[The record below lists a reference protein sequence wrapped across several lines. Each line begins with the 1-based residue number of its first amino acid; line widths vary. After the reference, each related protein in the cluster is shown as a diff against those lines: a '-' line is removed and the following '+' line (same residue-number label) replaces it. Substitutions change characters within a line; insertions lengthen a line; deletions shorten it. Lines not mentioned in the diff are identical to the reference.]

1 VTGGQIAGLIA
12 AIAFLVLVVFIGV
25 FLTKMVRTLGEVN
38 QSIKTMTDD
47 MDVIAKQTEDIL
59 ANANTLLDDVNHK
72 VATIDPVFKAA
83 ADLGTS
89 VSDLNEATREL
100 TGKVSSTAKKSVTSN
115 LVARAGSAM
124 FNAYRGRKSKD

>member
-1 VTGGQIAGLIA
+1 MTGGQIAGLIV

>member
-1 VTGGQIAGLIA
+1 MTGGQIAGLIA

-89 VSDLNEATREL
+89 VSDLNEATRDL
-100 TGKVSSTAKKSVTSN
+100 TGRVSSTAKKSMTSN
-115 LVARAGSAM
+115 LVVRAGSAM

>member
-1 VTGGQIAGLIA
+1 MTGGQIAGLIA

-115 LVARAGSAM
+115 LLARAGSAM

>member
-1 VTGGQIAGLIA
+1 MTGGQIAGLIA

>member
-1 VTGGQIAGLIA
+1 MTAGEIAGMIA
-12 AIAFLVLVVFIGV
+12 AIAFLILVAFLGV

-38 QSIKTMTDD
+38 QSVKTMTDD

-72 VATIDPVFKAA
+72 VATIDPVFQAA

-89 VSDLNEATREL
+89 VSDLNSATRDL
-100 TGKVSSTAKKSVTSN
+100 TGKVKSTAKKTATTSLVTRLTESLFN
-115 LVARAGSAM
+115 L
-124 FNAYRGRKSKD
+124 YRGRKNKD

>member
-1 VTGGQIAGLIA
+1 MTGGQIAGLIA

-38 QSIKTMTDD
+38 QSIKTMTND
-47 MDVIAKQTEDIL
+47 MDVIARQTEDIL

-115 LVARAGSAM
+115 LVARAGSAV